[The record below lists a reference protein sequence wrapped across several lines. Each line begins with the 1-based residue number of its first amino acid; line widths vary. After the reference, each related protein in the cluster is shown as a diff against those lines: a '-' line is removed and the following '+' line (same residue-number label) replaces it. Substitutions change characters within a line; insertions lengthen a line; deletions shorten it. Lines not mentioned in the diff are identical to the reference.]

1 MNKTQIL
8 NHRQIEQKLNRIAW
22 QIFEDNANEKAI
34 IIAGI
39 NGNGYEIAKS
49 ITNLLEKIS
58 DIKVSLTELV
68 INKEQPF
75 SNDISVS
82 LGVDDYKEK
91 VVILIDDVLNSGKTM
106 IYGVKHFLNVPLKK
120 LNTAVLLD
128 RQHNRF
134 PIKADYVGTSL
145 STTIQ
150 EHITVELNETES
162 VAYLS

>member
-8 NHRQIEQKLNRIAW
+8 NHRQIEQKFNRIAW
-22 QIFEDNANEKAI
+22 QIFEDNANEKNI
-34 IIAGI
+34 VIAGI
-39 NGNGYEIAKS
+39 NGNGYEIAKY
-49 ITNLLEKIS
+49 ITAILEKIS
-58 DIKVSLTELV
+58 DIKVSLAEVTM
-68 INKEQPF
+68 NKEKPF
-75 SNDISVS
+75 SNDISVNIEI
-82 LGVDDYKEK
+82 DDYKDK

-106 IYGVKHFLNVPLKK
+106 IYGVKHFLSVPLKK

-150 EHITVELNETES
+150 EHITVELQEDNN

>member
-8 NHRQIEQKLNRIAW
+8 NHRQIEQKFNRIAW
-22 QIFEDNANEKAI
+22 QIFEDNANEKDI
-34 IIAGI
+34 VIAGI

-49 ITNLLEKIS
+49 ITAILEKIS
-58 DIKVSLTELV
+58 DIKVNLTEVV
-68 INKEQPF
+68 INKESPF
-75 SNDISVS
+75 SNDISVG
-82 LGVDDYKEK
+82 LEIDDYKDK

-106 IYGVKHFLNVPLKK
+106 IYGVKHFLNVSLKK

-150 EHITVELNETES
+150 EHITVEFHEGENI
-162 VAYLS
+162 AYLS

>member
-1 MNKTQIL
+1 M
-8 NHRQIEQKLNRIAW
+8 
-22 QIFEDNANEKAI
+22 
-34 IIAGI
+34 
-39 NGNGYEIAKS
+39 
-49 ITNLLEKIS
+49 
-58 DIKVSLTELV
+58 SLTELV